1 MYGRTIVQLGWLSSC
16 VNYVY
21 KHAIAPVVDAVTNLV
36 SSMLEV
42 LINDVFLPLLELQCG
57 LQIEFVKAVLA
68 NIIYNYLY
76 KLSRTLLWCLDS
88 VENTFRVFAGLD
100 PVYVQGA
107 DGVQRESGSL
117 LLALF
122 KNSTV
127 QGALMGMIAIG
138 FVLCFLIA
146 VLSAAKAMGDMG
158 IDGEK
163 SMTAGKV
170 MQMTFKAVIKMLLIP
185 VMSLFFILL
194 GNAVLKSIDLAT
206 GYDQVHISDVIF
218 TMSTLDAVRDDYDD
232 ADFYNAS
239 TRSAALATAS
249 QDVIDSVSDYGLTD
263 KYRNSYYRGDTQ
275 QSVDSKYIHVGYQKK
290 KRDLLHEVLETFD
303 IRRIDYIVTIGG
315 SILFIYVMGMLA
327 LSMISRAFDV
337 ILLLLVEPFFAA
349 MMPLD
354 EGEKFNQW
362 QEVFFG
368 KLISGYGLV
377 VAMNLYL
384 RICTLLYSNKIAFF
398 GEGTT
403 ESVIFLVNLLFVLI
417 GAYSIMK
424 AGPLI
429 TSIMSSEAGS
439 NEAESLDSGA
449 QLVRASMSFVTYPV
463 RKLSA
468 YAFGVASDKLYTTLY
483 EELSGIKLDPKKS
496 GVGQGDKFGNPIGTN
511 ASKTWIPDSTK
522 DDKTSFKGYK
532 SEDGSQILDTGTMPD
547 TEGSAFDG
555 KRVAYDVKNNAY
567 DFLDAGNTGITKAN
581 DYVFIGQE
589 DEKERQKKKE
599 MEDLLEEEID
609 MDSLLAAES
618 ETGLDLNGDGDISGM
633 ANSAPNSDNLT
644 GDKK

>member
-21 KHAIAPVVDAVTNLV
+21 DHAIAPVVDAVTNLV

-42 LINDVFLPLLELQCG
+42 LINDVFLPLLELQYG
-57 LQIEFVKAVLA
+57 LQIEYVKVVLA

-76 KLSRTLLWCLDS
+76 RLSRTLLWCLDS

-206 GYDQVHISDVIF
+206 GYDQVRISDVIF

-263 KYRNSYYRGDTQ
+263 KYRNSYYRGDTEQ
-275 QSVDSKYIHVGYQKK
+275 RDRKSVV
-290 KRDLLHEVLETFD
+290 
-303 IRRIDYIVTIGG
+303 
-315 SILFIYVMGMLA
+315 
-327 LSMISRAFDV
+327 
-337 ILLLLVEPFFAA
+337 
-349 MMPLD
+349 
-354 EGEKFNQW
+354 
-362 QEVFFG
+362 
-368 KLISGYGLV
+368 
-377 VAMNLYL
+377 
-384 RICTLLYSNKIAFF
+384 
-398 GEGTT
+398 
-403 ESVIFLVNLLFVLI
+403 
-417 GAYSIMK
+417 
-424 AGPLI
+424 
-429 TSIMSSEAGS
+429 
-439 NEAESLDSGA
+439 
-449 QLVRASMSFVTYPV
+449 
-463 RKLSA
+463 
-468 YAFGVASDKLYTTLY
+468 
-483 EELSGIKLDPKKS
+483 
-496 GVGQGDKFGNPIGTN
+496 
-511 ASKTWIPDSTK
+511 
-522 DDKTSFKGYK
+522 
-532 SEDGSQILDTGTMPD
+532 
-547 TEGSAFDG
+547 
-555 KRVAYDVKNNAY
+555 
-567 DFLDAGNTGITKAN
+567 
-581 DYVFIGQE
+581 
-589 DEKERQKKKE
+589 
-599 MEDLLEEEID
+599 
-609 MDSLLAAES
+609 
-618 ETGLDLNGDGDISGM
+618 
-633 ANSAPNSDNLT
+633 
-644 GDKK
+644 